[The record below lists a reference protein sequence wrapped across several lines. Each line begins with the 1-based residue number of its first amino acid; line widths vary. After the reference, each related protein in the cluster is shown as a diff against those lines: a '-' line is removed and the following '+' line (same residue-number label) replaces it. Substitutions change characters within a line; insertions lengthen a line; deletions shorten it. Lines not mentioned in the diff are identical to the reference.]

1 MLVKT
6 KLTSHAMAA
15 QSANALPAR
24 QLLTLVRITNVLNNN
39 HITVTVANNQIA
51 VQVCAV
57 VQAINALFAAQCA
70 HLTCKI
76 VL

>member
-15 QSANALPAR
+15 QVANVLPAR
-24 QLLTLVRITNVLNNN
+24 QLLTLVKITNVLNNN
-39 HITVTVANNQIA
+39 HINVTVANNQVA
-51 VQVCAV
+51 LQVCAV